1 VREVELSLQIPQSQ
15 EEEVVMYRAYFGTL
29 GCGIPGPLEK
39 ERWPSR
45 AFSDLGEALF
55 WAERVAK
62 RGTVVVAIDGDDG
75 TQLSRTDI
83 ATQIGR
89 SLA

>member
-1 VREVELSLQIPQSQ
+1 
-15 EEEVVMYRAYFGTL
+15 MHRAYFGTP
-29 GCGIPGPLEK
+29 GCGIPAPLEK

-45 AFSDLGEALF
+45 EFSQLTEALV

-62 RGTVVVAIDGDDG
+62 RGTVVVAIEGDDG
-75 TQLSRTDI
+75 TQFSRTDI
-83 ATQIGR
+83 ASRLGR

>member
-1 VREVELSLQIPQSQ
+1 
-15 EEEVVMYRAYFGTL
+15 
-29 GCGIPGPLEK
+29 LEK

-45 AFSDLGEALF
+45 EFSQLTEALV

-75 TQLSRTDI
+75 TQFSRTDI
-83 ATQIGR
+83 ASRLGR